1 MKRTNFLAISLV
13 AVLFSFSACDNIPE
27 PDYWANQNE
36 TNLVT
41 LYAENFGNAATTSPW
56 PSITEYTGFQTTGN
70 GAAEVKYTSEG
81 GMVSVRGNSSSNYSG
96 ASGECNAM
104 MAAAG
109 ASLII
114 NDIATCGAKKL
125 LLSFGSNQVNDTL
138 IVSYK
143 VNGTDNWIP
152 ISYTKTTN
160 TWELVENL
168 EINIATGN
176 TIKLKFAASRT
187 QYGVRVDDIKITTTD
202 EVGAPVIDPDGGG
215 TTNPGNNPDPV
226 SMLSED
232 FESFT
237 EGNGEAYFSKQTDNK
252 GWNGFIVT
260 GTLEPDVRKYGTNK
274 YVQFSAH
281 RTNITT
287 QDLQE
292 MWLVSPRL
300 DVSAATSKIL
310 SFETLGGYFSASTVF
325 EAYVLVGDDP
335 ATAQKTKLEGWR
347 IAKESD
353 LIDAYTPYIPSG
365 DIDLSGFSGVI
376 RIGFYYK
383 GTSGTGNS
391 TTYQIDNFVFG
402 KASITLN
409 VSPTSLSFSKESE
422 SKTFTVTSN
431 TTWNA
436 VSSDQTNF
444 AVATSGDIVTVT
456 TTANT
461 GEASRNATVT
471 VTTSDGQIT
480 RTVSLAQA
488 GNVALGTNLVNNGDF
503 SAAWTSGIPAGWTS
517 DYPDRLTVIQGNDSI
532 IVTNP
537 ATGTTK
543 FYQDIAVT
551 PGTTY
556 TISYEYKATHARFR
570 IWSGFSTTAGAT
582 SGFTYI
588 GEAVNDELRTKNDF
602 FPVANAFTKGSHTFT
617 VPSTPE
623 GLNFFRL
630 EFRYYG
636 QAESTFGLRNVKL
649 VQQ

>member
-1 MKRTNFLAISLV
+1 MKKTNFLAISLV

-70 GAAEVKYTSEG
+70 GATEVKYTSEG

-160 TWELVENL
+160 TWGLVENL

-176 TIKLKFAASRT
+176 TIKLKFTAQRT

-202 EVGAPVIDPDGGG
+202 EVGAPVIDPDGG

-226 SMLSED
+226 SVLSED

-237 EGNGEAYFSKQTDNK
+237 TGTGDAYFSKQADNK

-260 GTLEPDVRKYGTNK
+260 GTLEPDLRVYGGNN

-325 EAYVLVGDDP
+325 EAYVLVGDNP

-353 LIDAYTPYIPSG
+353 LSGAYTPYIPSG

-461 GEASRNATVT
+461 GEANRNATVT

-488 GNVALGTNLVNNGDF
+488 GNVASGTNLVNNGDF

-517 DYPDRLTVIQGNDSI
+517 DVPDKITVTQGNGSI
-532 IVTNP
+532 IVSNP
-537 ATGTTK
+537 TATTK
-543 FYQDIAVT
+543 LYQEIAVT
-551 PGTTY
+551 AGATY
-556 TISYEYKATHARFR
+556 TLSYEYAATHAKFR
-570 IWSGFSTTAGAT
+570 IWSGFATAAGAT
-582 SGFTYI
+582 SFTYL
-588 GEAVNDELRTKNDF
+588 GSSATDDELRTNNVYLPIVSTLTEKNY
-602 FPVANAFTKGSHTFT
+602 TFT
-617 VPSTPE
+617 VPD
-623 GLNFFRL
+623 GHNFFRL
-630 EFRYYG
+630 EFRYYT
-636 QAESTFGLRNVKL
+636 QAESTFELKNVKL
-649 VQQ
+649 IQQ